1 MNLSVNEDT
10 ALNIT
15 FDATGDN
22 ALEYYVQNTVSNGIL
37 GSINQSTGQIIYM
50 PNPNFNWY
58 R

>member
-22 ALEYYVQNTVSNGIL
+22 ALEYYVQNMLVMVS
-37 GSINQSTGQIIYM
+37 
-50 PNPNFNWY
+50 
-58 R
+58 